1 MKRSPRG
8 LGSFDT
14 VRLRGSKQF
23 FQFTLRYHNVSPR
36 QIIPYCRHL
45 PSNFI
50 RQLAQLLAE
59 TCGLFLASMHESIL
73 KQGVKSLDRPYR
85 IVSLRH
91 RHSLYSTIFTPPMG
105 SVPLASLQKS
115 ILMTMVQLAIAQ
127 LYRPQFVQAL
137 TAQIREATIVLSFP
151 FSILAA
157 SLRLILNSPQFL
169 HVRLVRKPRLFL
181 APNIVPPLQGTRSNA
196 HSPIAGTA
204 SRKRPEPGTRRRRVR
219 YA

>member
-1 MKRSPRG
+1 MRG
-8 LGSFDT
+8 AGTRLGF
-14 VRLRGSKQF
+14 L
-23 FQFTLRYHNVSPR
+23 
-36 QIIPYCRHL
+36 
-45 PSNFI
+45 
-50 RQLAQLLAE
+50 
-59 TCGLFLASMHESIL
+59 LFLGGIL
-73 KQGVKSLDRPYR
+73 LRRPSLDRLSH
-85 IVSLRH
+85 IISLRH

-169 HVRLVRKPRLFL
+169 HVRLVREPCLLLTANVVKRLVSFCGNSDRFFM
-181 APNIVPPLQGTRSNA
+181 AYRS
-196 HSPIAGTA
+196 
-204 SRKRPEPGTRRRRVR
+204 
-219 YA
+219 